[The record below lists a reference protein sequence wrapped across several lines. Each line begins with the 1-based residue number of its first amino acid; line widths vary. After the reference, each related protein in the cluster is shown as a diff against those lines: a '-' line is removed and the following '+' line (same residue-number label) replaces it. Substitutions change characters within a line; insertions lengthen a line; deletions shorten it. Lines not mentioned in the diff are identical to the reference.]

1 METTSAAIARAERG
15 AGREALARAKEA
27 AKEDVMG
34 AGVWPL
40 LKDLEDPELRRL
52 AQSLPATVLRS
63 RADSTTKK
71 YLGAY
76 QRWKDMGRG
85 QTRSTRI
92 PSGLESVGTSPIVQA
107 TLAGLRRML
116 ARPKSRKEPV
126 TADMLKEMVE
136 AAGPDPS
143 LTDVRAISKTK
154 LGEKL
159 RKGGRL
165 SYSRARKLLLEKIKS
180 MGMDPALFGMHSL
193 RAGGATA
200 AANAGVPDRLFKRH
214 DRWKSESAKDGPAR
228 SHSITDLFINIPG
241 TTTVTSHHPSP
252 PPQDLLFEKPFG
264 RIQDYV
270 TKWADARPLPDQTAS
285 RITTELMDPFITY
298 GIPEIVHSEQGRNV
312 ESTIFQ
318 QVLKAFGVMKSRTTS
333 YHPQGDGMVEKFNR
347 TLLQLLQTICHQPV
361 RDTLNL
367 PPTAYAPGEYGKTQH
382 AKLAELTNLVEVY
395 MAEAAEE
402 RRQQYNK
409 HSEERF
415 FEVDDPVWL
424 FIPTAEKLDPRWEGN
439 WVVTGCKSPVNVHIS
454 GGARS
459 STYEQGQNITW
470 NGQLVRNNSL
480 VSLSIVPN
488 RVSSSAPPQYPL
500 VCQGITGGQW
510 YEPNGVLFPLATPD
524 PVSTPGGLGQ
534 QNVSGGVELY
544 RGTPPVFPHGVQCC
558 TNTTITLCVGMYS
571 DLTLAAS
578 VSLPTSKGYSFALS
592 VAATY
597 GPNITGGVQFQ
608 LLTPTNVDPPVFQLT
623 CTSTSSPPT
632 DVLWTTNGS
641 PVSNTSSQIV
651 TDRPTSTYNNTLT
664 VTGRAYGMYTC
675 TVTTT
680 CSPVCGGPG
689 FNLNPRSTTSSL
701 TVQAPP
707 GPPTGVTAVQS
718 GLTSVSVS
726 WTAPTSGGP
735 VTRYDI
741 YYVANGGPSTS
752 GGSTNSTTYVLT
764 NLQVGVQYNISVI
777 AVGIFVPS
785 LSANVTK
792 TLIPST
798 PSLIIA
804 QVTSTSI
811 TAMWDHVLELEVVGV
826 CLLVNATQ
834 YTITGL
840 QEFSAYILTITASI
854 GVGSSPPASVLVNTS
869 SAAPSPP
876 NNLTEVNK
884 TSSSVT
890 ISWGEV
896 PCQDQNSVI
905 VEYRVLYGAVTSGVG
920 GTVATSGRTLTVNG
934 LSPYTNYSIEV
945 SAVNSDGAMGPYSS
959 PLFVVTDQSTA
970 PGPVTGLQA
979 FNKTFTTITLTWQPP
994 PVPNGVIIMYQ
1005 VTYSTNGVVNTN
1017 NTTTP
1022 PVTVTGLVPRTT
1034 YTFSVTAYTITGPGT
1049 PLQVQ
1054 TSTADIPNVN
1064 GVMVSAINTTSVL
1077 VSWLAVQL
1085 PPDGIL
1091 TGYTVYYLSLPNTS
1105 KRQSGGYTNQ
1115 TFPPTSTSGDI
1126 NNLNPN
1132 GVYQFSVVAQ
1142 VNITGQL
1149 YSGAIPSSGST
1160 IATEGSPTSAAGG
1173 AAIGGAVGG
1182 VIGGLVGGVVGGVVL
1197 VLIAAAVV
1205 VVIVILLRHKGQD
1218 TTRSVTNTS
1227 PYEKVK
1233 KTTSHTTE
1241 MDTID
1246 TGKIEEVQYATI
1258 SGEPAR
1264 QAPSI
1269 KEFPSDSDV
1278 VDGEEVVFNVRV
1290 TGYPRPS
1297 FTWYRN
1303 GTKMTTDH
1311 SFTLGKDGSLVIHTA
1326 EMGHAG
1332 VYELEVANEL
1342 GVDKRRVS
1350 LGVYGSEIELPGD
1363 YQMTVPA
1370 VPLAKFG
1377 PYVAKSHEKNNVGFT
1392 NQYRSLESTTKRPST
1407 VALSSENKSLNRF
1420 ANIVPYDENLIQLSP
1435 MEGQQDCQKSYI
1447 NASYIAGYPEPKKF
1461 IATQGPLPS
1470 TVVDLWRLVWQEGV
1484 STIVMVTNIKEDGK
1498 VKCQQYW
1505 AESGRQKYGPFSVAI
1520 TEQKDFADYVI
1531 RVFEVT
1537 LSRSAVRKV
1546 TQFHFT
1552 AWPDHGVPEYATSL
1566 LAFHRKVK
1574 SQHDGSKG
1582 PILVHCSAGVGRT
1595 GTLIA
1600 IDTVLEQIEKEGLV
1614 DIAGTIRKMR
1624 WQRMKMVQTPDQYIF
1639 LHDAILESVM
1649 CGNTQIQASSIHI
1662 SLNTFETKDPTSNKT
1677 GLESQF
1683 EVLEQVSP
1691 DPKSVRRDVALEEAG
1706 KNRSMDYLPPD
1717 RYRVILKQEYPDY
1730 INATFVNGY
1739 KQQKAFII
1747 AQGPLKSTCR
1757 DFWKMVCDRKC
1768 GAIVMLSQLEEGGKV
1783 SGWSVRWC
1791 PDCSY
1796 PGGMQEVCHQYWP
1809 DQGIESYGEFTIE
1822 SGEQEARDGY
1832 TIRTL
1837 YLAAAKVGVT

>member
-1 METTSAAIARAERG
+1 MMMYV
-15 AGREALARAKEA
+15 LAY
-27 AKEDVMG
+27 
-34 AGVWPL
+34 
-40 LKDLEDPELRRL
+40 
-52 AQSLPATVLRS
+52 TVLCV
-63 RADSTTKK
+63 
-71 YLGAY
+71 L
-76 QRWKDMGRG
+76 
-85 QTRSTRI
+85 
-92 PSGLESVGTSPIVQA
+92 PH
-107 TLAGLRRML
+107 
-116 ARPKSRKEPV
+116 
-126 TADMLKEMVE
+126 
-136 AAGPDPS
+136 
-143 LTDVRAISKTK
+143 
-154 LGEKL
+154 
-159 RKGGRL
+159 L
-165 SYSRARKLLLEKIKS
+165 SS
-180 MGMDPALFGMHSL
+180 
-193 RAGGATA
+193 
-200 AANAGVPDRLFKRH
+200 
-214 DRWKSESAKDGPAR
+214 
-228 SHSITDLFINIPG
+228 
-241 TTTVTSHHPSP
+241 
-252 PPQDLLFEKPFG
+252 
-264 RIQDYV
+264 
-270 TKWADARPLPDQTAS
+270 
-285 RITTELMDPFITY
+285 
-298 GIPEIVHSEQGRNV
+298 
-312 ESTIFQ
+312 
-318 QVLKAFGVMKSRTTS
+318 
-333 YHPQGDGMVEKFNR
+333 
-347 TLLQLLQTICHQPV
+347 
-361 RDTLNL
+361 
-367 PPTAYAPGEYGKTQH
+367 
-382 AKLAELTNLVEVY
+382 
-395 MAEAAEE
+395 
-402 RRQQYNK
+402 
-409 HSEERF
+409 
-415 FEVDDPVWL
+415 
-424 FIPTAEKLDPRWEGN
+424 
-439 WVVTGCKSPVNVHIS
+439 
-454 GGARS
+454 
-459 STYEQGQNITW
+459 GQNVTW
-470 NGQLVRNNSL
+470 NGQVVRNNSL
-480 VSLSIVPN
+480 VSLSVVPN

-510 YEPNGVLFPLATPD
+510 YEPSGVLFPLATPD

-534 QNVSGGVELY
+534 RNGSGGVELY
-544 RGTPPVFPHGVQCC
+544 RGGPSVFPHGVQCC

-571 DLTLAAS
+571 DLTLAQSPS
-578 VSLPTSKGYSFALS
+578 VSLPTSNGYSYALS

-623 CTSTSSPPT
+623 CNSTSSPPT

-651 TDRPTSTYNNTLT
+651 TDRPTSTYNNILT

-680 CSPVCGGPG
+680 CSPVCGG
-689 FNLNPRSTTSSL
+689 FTLNPRSTTSSL

-707 GPPTGVTAVQS
+707 GPPTGVTDVQS
-718 GLTSVSVS
+718 GPTSVSVS

-752 GGSTNSTTYVLT
+752 GGSTNSTSYVLT

-777 AVGIFVPS
+777 AVGTSLPS
-785 LSANVTK
+785 LSANVTR
-792 TLIPST
+792 TLIPSP
-798 PSLIIA
+798 PSLTLA
-804 QVTSTSI
+804 QVTSTFI
-811 TAMWDHVLELEVVGV
+811 TVMWSQPGGEIGTTYTLSYTYQGPCAGVGGGGNV
-826 CLLVNATQ
+826 SVGNATQ

-869 SAAPSPP
+869 SAAPSAPP
-876 NNLTEVNK
+876 NNLTQVTK
-884 TSSSVT
+884 TSSTVT

-920 GTVATSGRTLTVNG
+920 GTVANTSGRTLTVNG

-945 SAVNSDGAMGPYSS
+945 SAVNSDRAMGPYCSL
-959 PLFVVTDQSTA
+959 LFVVTDQSTA

-1005 VTYSTNGVVNTN
+1005 VTYSTNGVVNTY

-1034 YTFSVTAYTITGPGT
+1034 YTFSVTAYTITGPET

-1054 TSTADIPNVN
+1054 TSTADIPNVT
-1064 GVMVSAINTTSVL
+1064 GVMVSAINTTSVR

-1105 KRQSGGYTNQ
+1105 KRQSGGYTSH

-1149 YSGAIPSSGST
+1149 YSGVIPSSGST

-1173 AAIGGAVGG
+1173 AVIGGAVGC
-1182 VIGGLVGGVVGGVVL
+1182 VVGGVFGGVVL

-1205 VVIVILLRHKGQD
+1205 VVIVILLRHKGHD
-1218 TTRSVTNTS
+1218 TTSSVTNTS
-1227 PYEKVK
+1227 PYGKIK

-1246 TGKIEEVQYATI
+1246 TGKTEEVQYATI
-1258 SGEPAR
+1258 SGEPAH

-1269 KEFPSDSDV
+1269 KEFPTDSDV
-1278 VDGEEVVFNVRV
+1278 VNGEEVVFNVRV

-1297 FTWYRN
+1297 FTWYQN
-1303 GTKMTTDH
+1303 GTNMTTDH
-1311 SFTLGKDGSLVIHTA
+1311 SFTLGEDGSLVIHTA

-1342 GVDKRRVS
+1342 GVDRRRVS

-1363 YQMTVPA
+1363 YQMTLPA
-1370 VPLAKFG
+1370 VPLTKFG

-1435 MEGQQDCQKSYI
+1435 IEGQQDCQKSYI
-1447 NASYIAGYPEPKKF
+1447 NASYIAGYSEPKKF

-1505 AESGRQKYGPFSVAI
+1505 AESGHQKYGPFSVAI

-1537 LSRSAVRKV
+1537 LSGSAARKV

-1552 AWPDHGVPEYATSL
+1552 GWPDHGVPEYATSL

-1582 PILVHCSAGVGRT
+1582 PILAHCSAGVGRT

-1624 WQRMKMVQTPDQYIF
+1624 QQRMKMVQTPDQYIF

-1649 CGNTQIQASSIHI
+1649 CGNTQIQVSNIHK

-1691 DPKSVRRDVALEEAG
+1691 DPKSVHRDVALEEAR

-1739 KQQKAFII
+1739 KKQKAFII

-1768 GAIVMLSQLEEGGKV
+1768 GAIVMLSQLEEGGK
-1783 SGWSVRWC
+1783 
-1791 PDCSY
+1791 
-1796 PGGMQEVCHQYWP
+1796 EVCHQYWP

-1822 SGEQEARDGY
+1822 SGEQEAHDGY
-1832 TIRTL
+1832 TITTL
-1837 YLAAAKVGVT
+1837 NLAAAKSTQIQQVTQFHITNWSPDGVCTNLATITDVIQEVDKVQRRTGNQPIVVHCSDTVGRSGMFCAITMVTQQCKTEGVVDVFQTVKSIRTQKPGAVLTVDQYQSIFKTIVVLLDQFDQYSNFR

>member
-1 METTSAAIARAERG
+1 ME
-15 AGREALARAKEA
+15 
-27 AKEDVMG
+27 
-34 AGVWPL
+34 L
-40 LKDLEDPELRRL
+40 L
-52 AQSLPATVLRS
+52 S
-63 RADSTTKK
+63 
-71 YLGAY
+71 
-76 QRWKDMGRG
+76 
-85 QTRSTRI
+85 
-92 PSGLESVGTSPIVQA
+92 
-107 TLAGLRRML
+107 
-116 ARPKSRKEPV
+116 
-126 TADMLKEMVE
+126 
-136 AAGPDPS
+136 
-143 LTDVRAISKTK
+143 
-154 LGEKL
+154 
-159 RKGGRL
+159 
-165 SYSRARKLLLEKIKS
+165 LLLTS
-180 MGMDPALFGMHSL
+180 MLL
-193 RAGGATA
+193 I
-200 AANAGVPDRLFKRH
+200 
-214 DRWKSESAKDGPAR
+214 SAPC
-228 SHSITDLFINIPG
+228 
-241 TTTVTSHHPSP
+241 
-252 PPQDLLFEKPFG
+252 
-264 RIQDYV
+264 RIY
-270 TKWADARPLPDQTAS
+270 
-285 RITTELMDPFITY
+285 
-298 GIPEIVHSEQGRNV
+298 
-312 ESTIFQ
+312 
-318 QVLKAFGVMKSRTTS
+318 
-333 YHPQGDGMVEKFNR
+333 
-347 TLLQLLQTICHQPV
+347 
-361 RDTLNL
+361 
-367 PPTAYAPGEYGKTQH
+367 
-382 AKLAELTNLVEVY
+382 
-395 MAEAAEE
+395 
-402 RRQQYNK
+402 
-409 HSEERF
+409 
-415 FEVDDPVWL
+415 
-424 FIPTAEKLDPRWEGN
+424 
-439 WVVTGCKSPVNVHIS
+439 
-454 GGARS
+454 
-459 STYEQGQNITW
+459 GQNITW
-470 NGQLVRNNSL
+470 NGQVVRNNSL
-480 VSLSIVPN
+480 VTLTVVPN

-510 YEPNGVLFPLATPD
+510 YDPSGVLFPLAMPD
-524 PVSTPGGLGQ
+524 MVNVTLPRGGLGQ
-534 QNVSGGVELY
+534 RNVSGGVELY

-558 TNTTITLCVGMYS
+558 NNTSITLCVGMYS
-571 DLTLAAS
+571 DLTLAQSPS
-578 VSLPTSKGYSFALS
+578 VSLTTSNGYYYALS

-651 TDRPTSTYNNTLT
+651 TDRPTSTYNNILT

-680 CSPVCGGPG
+680 CSPVCGATG
-689 FNLNPRSTTSSL
+689 FTPNPRSTTSSL

-707 GPPTGVTAVQS
+707 DPPTGVTAVQS
-718 GLTSVSVS
+718 GPTSVSVS

-752 GGSTNSTTYVLT
+752 GGSTNSTSYNLT
-764 NLQVGVQYNISVI
+764 NLLLGVQSNISVI
-777 AVGIFVPS
+777 AVGTSLPS
-785 LSANVTK
+785 QSANAIM
-792 TLIPST
+792 IPST
-798 PSLIIA
+798 PSLTIA
-804 QVTSTSI
+804 QVASTSI
-811 TAMWDHVLELEVVGV
+811 TVMWSQPGGEIGTTYTLSHTYQGPCAGAGGGGSVSVGT
-826 CLLVNATQ
+826 ATQ

-840 QEFSAYILTITASI
+840 QEFSAYTLTITASI

-869 SAAPSPP
+869 SAAPSAPP
-876 NNLTEVNK
+876 NNLTEVTK

-905 VEYRVLYGAVTSGVG
+905 VGYSVLYGAVTSGVG
-920 GTVATSGRTLTVNG
+920 GTVATSGRALTVNG
-934 LSPYTNYSIEV
+934 LSPYTNYSIKV
-945 SAVNSDGAMGPYSS
+945 SAVNSDGALGPYSS
-959 PLFVVTDQSTA
+959 PLFVVTDQST

-1005 VTYSTNGVVNTN
+1005 LTYSTNGVVNTY
-1017 NTTTP
+1017 NTATP
-1022 PVTVTGLVPRTT
+1022 PVIIAGLVPRTT
-1034 YTFSVTAYTITGPGT
+1034 YNFSVTAYTITGPGT

-1054 TSTADIPNVN
+1054 TSTADIPNVT
-1064 GVMVSAINTTSVL
+1064 GVKVSAINTTSVR

-1105 KRQSGGYTNQ
+1105 KRQSGGYTSH
-1115 TFPPTSTSGDI
+1115 TFPPASTSGDI

-1149 YSGAIPSSGST
+1149 YSGVIPSSGST

-1182 VIGGLVGGVVGGVVL
+1182 VVGGVVL

-1205 VVIVILLRHKGQD
+1205 VVIVILLRSSPLTLMWWMGRRWSSMCVSRDTQD
-1218 TTRSVTNTS
+1218 PPS
-1227 PYEKVK
+1227 PG
-1233 KTTSHTTE
+1233 T
-1241 MDTID
+1241 
-1246 TGKIEEVQYATI
+1246 
-1258 SGEPAR
+1258 
-1264 QAPSI
+1264 
-1269 KEFPSDSDV
+1269 
-1278 VDGEEVVFNVRV
+1278 
-1290 TGYPRPS
+1290 
-1297 FTWYRN
+1297 RN

-1311 SFTLGKDGSLVIHTA
+1311 SFTLGEDGSLVIHTA

-1342 GVDKRRVS
+1342 GVDRRRVS

-1377 PYVAKSHEKNNVGFT
+1377 SYVAKSHEKNNTGFN

-1435 MEGQQDCQKSYI
+1435 MEGQQDCQRSYI
-1447 NASYIAGYPEPKKF
+1447 NSSYIAGYSEPKKF

-1470 TVVDLWRLVWQEGV
+1470 TIVDLWRLVWQEGV

-1505 AESGRQKYGPFSVAI
+1505 AESGHQKYGPFSVAI

-1537 LSRSAVRKV
+1537 LSGSAARKV

-1552 AWPDHGVPEYATSL
+1552 GWPDHGVPEYATSL

-1624 WQRMKMVQTPDQYIF
+1624 RQRMKMVQTPDQYIF

-1649 CGNTQIQASSIHI
+1649 CGNTQIQVSNIHI

-1768 GAIVMLSQLEEGGKV
+1768 GAIVMLSQLEEGGK
-1783 SGWSVRWC
+1783 
-1791 PDCSY
+1791 
-1796 PGGMQEVCHQYWP
+1796 EVCHQYWP

-1837 YLAAAKVGVT
+1837 YLAAAKFSTSVGVVNAWCSSWNFIIAMAETITPVTLANGEEVASYGSTQIQQVTQFHITNWSPDGVCTNLATITDVIEEVDKVQRRTGNQPIVVHCSDTVGRSGMFCAITMVTQQCKTEGVVDVFQTVKSIRSQKPGAVLTVDQYQSIFKTMVVLLDQFDQYSNFR

>member
-1 METTSAAIARAERG
+1 
-15 AGREALARAKEA
+15 
-27 AKEDVMG
+27 
-34 AGVWPL
+34 
-40 LKDLEDPELRRL
+40 
-52 AQSLPATVLRS
+52 
-63 RADSTTKK
+63 
-71 YLGAY
+71 
-76 QRWKDMGRG
+76 
-85 QTRSTRI
+85 
-92 PSGLESVGTSPIVQA
+92 
-107 TLAGLRRML
+107 
-116 ARPKSRKEPV
+116 
-126 TADMLKEMVE
+126 
-136 AAGPDPS
+136 
-143 LTDVRAISKTK
+143 
-154 LGEKL
+154 
-159 RKGGRL
+159 
-165 SYSRARKLLLEKIKS
+165 
-180 MGMDPALFGMHSL
+180 
-193 RAGGATA
+193 
-200 AANAGVPDRLFKRH
+200 
-214 DRWKSESAKDGPAR
+214 
-228 SHSITDLFINIPG
+228 
-241 TTTVTSHHPSP
+241 
-252 PPQDLLFEKPFG
+252 
-264 RIQDYV
+264 
-270 TKWADARPLPDQTAS
+270 
-285 RITTELMDPFITY
+285 
-298 GIPEIVHSEQGRNV
+298 
-312 ESTIFQ
+312 
-318 QVLKAFGVMKSRTTS
+318 
-333 YHPQGDGMVEKFNR
+333 
-347 TLLQLLQTICHQPV
+347 
-361 RDTLNL
+361 
-367 PPTAYAPGEYGKTQH
+367 
-382 AKLAELTNLVEVY
+382 
-395 MAEAAEE
+395 
-402 RRQQYNK
+402 
-409 HSEERF
+409 
-415 FEVDDPVWL
+415 
-424 FIPTAEKLDPRWEGN
+424 
-439 WVVTGCKSPVNVHIS
+439 
-454 GGARS
+454 
-459 STYEQGQNITW
+459 
-470 NGQLVRNNSL
+470 
-480 VSLSIVPN
+480 
-488 RVSSSAPPQYPL
+488 
-500 VCQGITGGQW
+500 
-510 YEPNGVLFPLATPD
+510 
-524 PVSTPGGLGQ
+524 
-534 QNVSGGVELY
+534 
-544 RGTPPVFPHGVQCC
+544 
-558 TNTTITLCVGMYS
+558 MYS

-578 VSLPTSKGYSFALS
+578 VSLATANGYNYGLS

-680 CSPVCGGPG
+680 CSPVCGATG
-689 FNLNPRSTTSSL
+689 FTPNPRSTTSSL

-707 GPPTGVTAVQS
+707 DPPTGVTAVQS
-718 GLTSVSVS
+718 GPTSVSVS
-726 WTAPTSGGP
+726 WTSPTSGGP

-741 YYVANGGPSTS
+741 YYVANGSPSTS
-752 GGSTNSTTYVLT
+752 GGSTNSTSYVLT

-777 AVGIFVPS
+777 AVGTSMPS
-785 LSANVTK
+785 LSANVTR
-792 TLIPST
+792 TLIPLNIT
-798 PSLIIA
+798 

-811 TAMWDHVLELEVVGV
+811 TVMWSQPGGEIGTTYTLSYTYQGPCAGAGGGGSVSVG
-826 CLLVNATQ
+826 NATK

-840 QEFSAYILTITASI
+840 QEFSAYTLTITASI
-854 GVGSSPPASVLVNTS
+854 GVRSSPPASVLVSTS
-869 SAAPSPP
+869 SATPSAPP
-876 NNLTEVNK
+876 NNFTEVNK
-884 TSSSVT
+884 TFSSVT

-896 PCQDQNSVI
+896 HCQDQNSVI

-934 LSPYTNYSIEV
+934 LSPYTNYSFEV

-959 PLFVVTDQSTA
+959 PLFVVT
-970 PGPVTGLQA
+970 
-979 FNKTFTTITLTWQPP
+979 K
-994 PVPNGVIIMYQ
+994 
-1005 VTYSTNGVVNTN
+1005 
-1017 NTTTP
+1017 
-1022 PVTVTGLVPRTT
+1022 
-1034 YTFSVTAYTITGPGT
+1034 
-1049 PLQVQ
+1049 
-1054 TSTADIPNVN
+1054 
-1064 GVMVSAINTTSVL
+1064 
-1077 VSWLAVQL
+1077 
-1085 PPDGIL
+1085 
-1091 TGYTVYYLSLPNTS
+1091 
-1105 KRQSGGYTNQ
+1105 
-1115 TFPPTSTSGDI
+1115 
-1126 NNLNPN
+1126 
-1132 GVYQFSVVAQ
+1132 
-1142 VNITGQL
+1142 
-1149 YSGAIPSSGST
+1149 
-1160 IATEGSPTSAAGG
+1160 GSPTSAAGG

-1182 VIGGLVGGVVGGVVL
+1182 MVGGVVL
-1197 VLIAAAVV
+1197 VLIAASVV
-1205 VVIVILLRHKGQD
+1205 VVIVILLRRRGHD
-1218 TTRSVTNTS
+1218 TTSFVTNTS
-1227 PYEKVK
+1227 TYEKVK
-1233 KTTSHTTE
+1233 KTTSHTME
-1241 MDTID
+1241 MDTIG
-1246 TGKIEEVQYATI
+1246 TGNTQEVQYATI

-1269 KEFPSDSDV
+1269 KEFPSDSDM

-1297 FTWYRN
+1297 FTWFQN

-1311 SFTLGKDGSLVIHTA
+1311 SFTLGEDGSLVIHTA

-1342 GVDKRRVS
+1342 GVDRRRVS

-1377 PYVAKSHEKNNVGFT
+1377 PYVAKSHEKNNTGFN

-1435 MEGQQDCQKSYI
+1435 IEGQQDCQRSYI
-1447 NASYIAGYPEPKKF
+1447 NASYIAGYSEPKKF

-1505 AESGRQKYGPFSVAI
+1505 AESGHQKYGPFSVAI

-1537 LSRSAVRKV
+1537 LSGSAARKV

-1552 AWPDHGVPEYATSL
+1552 GWPDHGVPEYATSL

-1624 WQRMKMVQTPDQYIF
+1624 RQRMKMVQTPDQYIF

-1649 CGNTQIQASSIHI
+1649 CGNTQIQVSNIHI

-1730 INATFVNGY
+1730 INATYVNGY

-1768 GAIVMLSQLEEGGKV
+1768 GTIVMLSQLEEGGKV
-1783 SGWSVRWC
+1783 SGWSIRWC

-1809 DQGIESYGEFTIE
+1809 DQVIESYGEFTIE

-1837 YLAAAKVGVT
+1837 YLAAAKSTQIQQVTQFHITNWSPDGVCTNLATITDVIEEVDKVQRRTGNQPIVIHCSDTVGRSGMFCAITMVTQQCKTEGVVDVFQTVKSIRTQKPGAVLTVDQYQSIFKTMVVLLDQFNQYSNFR

>member
-1 METTSAAIARAERG
+1 MELLSLLLTS
-15 AGREALARAKEA
+15 
-27 AKEDVMG
+27 M
-34 AGVWPL
+34 L
-40 LKDLEDPELRRL
+40 LISAPCRI
-52 AQSLPATVLRS
+52 
-63 RADSTTKK
+63 
-71 YLGAY
+71 Y
-76 QRWKDMGRG
+76 G
-85 QTRSTRI
+85 QT
-92 PSGLESVGTSPIVQA
+92 
-107 TLAGLRRML
+107 
-116 ARPKSRKEPV
+116 
-126 TADMLKEMVE
+126 
-136 AAGPDPS
+136 
-143 LTDVRAISKTK
+143 
-154 LGEKL
+154 
-159 RKGGRL
+159 
-165 SYSRARKLLLEKIKS
+165 
-180 MGMDPALFGMHSL
+180 
-193 RAGGATA
+193 
-200 AANAGVPDRLFKRH
+200 
-214 DRWKSESAKDGPAR
+214 
-228 SHSITDLFINIPG
+228 
-241 TTTVTSHHPSP
+241 
-252 PPQDLLFEKPFG
+252 
-264 RIQDYV
+264 
-270 TKWADARPLPDQTAS
+270 
-285 RITTELMDPFITY
+285 
-298 GIPEIVHSEQGRNV
+298 
-312 ESTIFQ
+312 
-318 QVLKAFGVMKSRTTS
+318 
-333 YHPQGDGMVEKFNR
+333 
-347 TLLQLLQTICHQPV
+347 
-361 RDTLNL
+361 
-367 PPTAYAPGEYGKTQH
+367 
-382 AKLAELTNLVEVY
+382 
-395 MAEAAEE
+395 
-402 RRQQYNK
+402 
-409 HSEERF
+409 
-415 FEVDDPVWL
+415 
-424 FIPTAEKLDPRWEGN
+424 
-439 WVVTGCKSPVNVHIS
+439 
-454 GGARS
+454 
-459 STYEQGQNITW
+459 ITW
-470 NGQLVRNNSL
+470 NGQVVRNNSL
-480 VSLSIVPN
+480 VTLTVVPN

-510 YEPNGVLFPLATPD
+510 YEPSGVLFPLAMPD
-524 PVSTPGGLGQ
+524 MVNVTLPRGGLGQ
-534 QNVSGGVELY
+534 RNVSGGVELY

-558 TNTTITLCVGMYS
+558 TNTSITLCAGMYS
-571 DLTLAAS
+571 DLTLAQSAS
-578 VSLPTSKGYSFALS
+578 VSLPTSNGYNYGLS

-680 CSPVCGGPG
+680 CSPVCGG
-689 FNLNPRSTTSSL
+689 FTLNPRSTTSSL
-701 TVQAPP
+701 TVQAP

-718 GLTSVSVS
+718 GPTSVSVS

-752 GGSTNSTTYVLT
+752 GGSTNSTSYVLT
-764 NLQVGVQYNISVI
+764 NLQVGVQSNISVI
-777 AVGIFVPS
+777 AVGTSLPS
-785 LSANVTK
+785 PSANAIM
-792 TLIPST
+792 IPST
-798 PSLIIA
+798 PSLTIT

-811 TAMWDHVLELEVVGV
+811 TVMWSQPGGEIGTTYTLSYTYQGPCAGAGGGGSVSVGT
-826 CLLVNATQ
+826 ATQ

-840 QEFSAYILTITASI
+840 QEFSAYTLTITASI

-869 SAAPSPP
+869 SAAPSAPP

-905 VEYRVLYGAVTSGVG
+905 VGYKVLYGAVTSGVG
-920 GTVATSGRTLTVNG
+920 GTVATSGRALTVNG

-959 PLFVVTDQSTA
+959 PLFVVTDQST

-979 FNKTFTTITLTWQPP
+979 ISNTFTTITLTWQPP

-1005 VTYSTNGVVNTN
+1005 VTYSTNGVVNTY
-1017 NTTTP
+1017 NTATP
-1022 PVTVTGLVPRTT
+1022 QVIMTGLVPRTT

-1054 TSTADIPNVN
+1054 TSTADIPNVT
-1064 GVMVSAINTTSVL
+1064 GVKVLAISTTSVR

-1105 KRQSGGYTNQ
+1105 KRQSGGYTNH

-1142 VNITGQL
+1142 VNITGQV
-1149 YSGAIPSSGST
+1149 YSGVIPSSGST

-1182 VIGGLVGGVVGGVVL
+1182 VVGGVVL
-1197 VLIAAAVV
+1197 VLIVAAVV
-1205 VVIVILLRHKGQD
+1205 VVIVILL
-1218 TTRSVTNTS
+1218 SFVTNTS

-1246 TGKIEEVQYATI
+1246 TGKIEEAQYATI

-1303 GTKMTTDH
+1303 GTKLTTDH
-1311 SFTLGKDGSLVIHTA
+1311 SFTLGEDGSLVIHTA

-1342 GVDKRRVS
+1342 GVDRRRVS

-1377 PYVAKSHEKNNVGFT
+1377 SYVAKSHEKNNTGFN

-1435 MEGQQDCQKSYI
+1435 MEGQQDCQRSYI
-1447 NASYIAGYPEPKKF
+1447 NASYIAGYSEPKKF

-1470 TVVDLWRLVWQEGV
+1470 TIVDLWRLVWEEVV

-1505 AESGRQKYGPFSVAI
+1505 AESGHQKYGPFSVAI

-1537 LSRSAVRKV
+1537 LSGSAARKV

-1552 AWPDHGVPEYATSL
+1552 GWPDHGVPEYATSL

-1624 WQRMKMVQTPDQYIF
+1624 RQRMKMVQTPDQYIF

-1649 CGNTQIQASSIHI
+1649 CGNTQIQVSNIHI

-1768 GAIVMLSQLEEGGKV
+1768 GAIVMLSQLEEGGK
-1783 SGWSVRWC
+1783 
-1791 PDCSY
+1791 
-1796 PGGMQEVCHQYWP
+1796 EVCHQYWP

-1837 YLAAAKVGVT
+1837 YLAAAKSTQIQQVTQFHITNWSPDGVCTNLATITDVIEEVDKVQRRTGNQPIVVHCSDTVGRSGMFCAITMVTQQCKTEGVVDVFQTVKSIRSQKPGAVLTVDQYQSIFKTMVVLLDQFDQYSNFR

>member
-1 METTSAAIARAERG
+1 MSRPEFFKGKGLFHMSVYVVHVMTT
-15 AGREALARAKEA
+15 
-27 AKEDVMG
+27 
-34 AGVWPL
+34 
-40 LKDLEDPELRRL
+40 
-52 AQSLPATVLRS
+52 
-63 RADSTTKK
+63 
-71 YLGAY
+71 
-76 QRWKDMGRG
+76 
-85 QTRSTRI
+85 
-92 PSGLESVGTSPIVQA
+92 
-107 TLAGLRRML
+107 
-116 ARPKSRKEPV
+116 
-126 TADMLKEMVE
+126 
-136 AAGPDPS
+136 
-143 LTDVRAISKTK
+143 
-154 LGEKL
+154 
-159 RKGGRL
+159 
-165 SYSRARKLLLEKIKS
+165 
-180 MGMDPALFGMHSL
+180 
-193 RAGGATA
+193 
-200 AANAGVPDRLFKRH
+200 
-214 DRWKSESAKDGPAR
+214 
-228 SHSITDLFINIPG
+228 
-241 TTTVTSHHPSP
+241 
-252 PPQDLLFEKPFG
+252 EKPMFM
-264 RIQDYV
+264 YV
-270 TKWADARPLPDQTAS
+270 LAYTVFCVLPHLS
-285 RITTELMDPFITY
+285 
-298 GIPEIVHSEQGRNV
+298 
-312 ESTIFQ
+312 
-318 QVLKAFGVMKSRTTS
+318 
-333 YHPQGDGMVEKFNR
+333 
-347 TLLQLLQTICHQPV
+347 
-361 RDTLNL
+361 
-367 PPTAYAPGEYGKTQH
+367 
-382 AKLAELTNLVEVY
+382 
-395 MAEAAEE
+395 
-402 RRQQYNK
+402 
-409 HSEERF
+409 
-415 FEVDDPVWL
+415 
-424 FIPTAEKLDPRWEGN
+424 
-439 WVVTGCKSPVNVHIS
+439 S
-454 GGARS
+454 GQS
-459 STYEQGQNITW
+459 ITW
-470 NGQLVRNNSL
+470 NGQVVRNNSL
-480 VSLSIVPN
+480 VTLSVVPN
-488 RVSSSAPPQYPL
+488 RVSSSVPPYYPL

-510 YEPNGVLFPLATPD
+510 YDPSEVLFTQATPD

-534 QNVSGGVELY
+534 RNVSGGVELY

-558 TNTTITLCVGMYS
+558 TNATITLCVGMYS
-571 DLTLAAS
+571 DLTLAQSPS
-578 VSLPTSKGYSFALS
+578 VSLPTANGYNYGLS

-651 TDRPTSTYNNTLT
+651 TNRPTSTYNNTLT

-680 CSPVCGGPG
+680 CSPVCGGGG
-689 FNLNPRSTTSSL
+689 FTLNPRSTTSSL
-701 TVQAPP
+701 TVKAPP

-718 GLTSVSVS
+718 GPTSVSVS

-741 YYVANGGPSTS
+741 YYVTNGGPSTN
-752 GGSTNSTTYVLT
+752 GSSTTSTSYNLT

-777 AVGIFVPS
+777 AVGTSLPS
-785 LSANVTK
+785 QSANVTR
-792 TLIPST
+792 TLIPLT
-798 PSLIIA
+798 ITK
-804 QVTSTSI
+804 VTSTSI
-811 TAMWDHVLELEVVGV
+811 TVMWSQPGGQIGITYTLSYTYHGPCAGAGGGGNVSIGH
-826 CLLVNATQ
+826 ATQ

-869 SAAPSPP
+869 LAAPSAPP
-876 NNLTEVNK
+876 NNLTEATK
-884 TSSSVT
+884 TSYSMT

-905 VEYRVLYGAVTSGVG
+905 VGYRVLYGVVTSGVG
-920 GTVATSGRTLTVNG
+920 GTVATPGRTLTVNG

-959 PLFVVTDQSTA
+959 PLFVVT
-970 PGPVTGLQA
+970 
-979 FNKTFTTITLTWQPP
+979 
-994 PVPNGVIIMYQ
+994 
-1005 VTYSTNGVVNTN
+1005 
-1017 NTTTP
+1017 
-1022 PVTVTGLVPRTT
+1022 
-1034 YTFSVTAYTITGPGT
+1034 
-1049 PLQVQ
+1049 
-1054 TSTADIPNVN
+1054 
-1064 GVMVSAINTTSVL
+1064 
-1077 VSWLAVQL
+1077 
-1085 PPDGIL
+1085 
-1091 TGYTVYYLSLPNTS
+1091 
-1105 KRQSGGYTNQ
+1105 
-1115 TFPPTSTSGDI
+1115 
-1126 NNLNPN
+1126 
-1132 GVYQFSVVAQ
+1132 
-1142 VNITGQL
+1142 
-1149 YSGAIPSSGST
+1149 
-1160 IATEGSPTSAAGG
+1160 EGSPTSAAGG

-1182 VIGGLVGGVVGGVVL
+1182 VVGGVVL
-1197 VLIAAAVV
+1197 VLIAATVV
-1205 VVIVILLRHKGQD
+1205 VVIVILLRGQD
-1218 TTRSVTNTS
+1218 ATSSVTNTS
-1227 PYEKVK
+1227 AFEKVK
-1233 KTTSHTTE
+1233 KTTSHTLE

-1246 TGKIEEVQYATI
+1246 TGNTEEAQYATI

-1311 SFTLGKDGSLVIHTA
+1311 SFTLGEDGSLVIHTA

-1342 GVDKRRVS
+1342 GVDRRRVS

-1377 PYVAKSHEKNNVGFT
+1377 PYVAKSHEKNNTGFN

-1435 MEGQQDCQKSYI
+1435 MEGQQDCQRSYI
-1447 NASYIAGYPEPKKF
+1447 NASYIAGYSEPKKF

-1470 TVVDLWRLVWQEGV
+1470 TIVDLWRLVWEEGV

-1505 AESGRQKYGPFSVAI
+1505 AESGHQKYGPFSVAI

-1537 LSRSAVRKV
+1537 LSGSAARKV

-1552 AWPDHGVPEYATSL
+1552 GWPDHGVPEYATSL

-1624 WQRMKMVQTPDQYIF
+1624 RQRMKMVQTPDQYIF

-1649 CGNTQIQASSIHI
+1649 CGNTQIQVSNIHI

-1691 DPKSVRRDVALEEAG
+1691 DPKS
-1706 KNRSMDYLPPD
+1706 
-1717 RYRVILKQEYPDY
+1717 
-1730 INATFVNGY
+1730 GY

-1768 GAIVMLSQLEEGGKV
+1768 GAIVMLSQLEEGGK
-1783 SGWSVRWC
+1783 
-1791 PDCSY
+1791 
-1796 PGGMQEVCHQYWP
+1796 EVCHQYWP

-1837 YLAAAKVGVT
+1837 YLAAAKSTQIQQVTQFHITNWSPDGVCTNLATITDVIEEVDKVQRRTGNQPIVVHCSDTVGRSGMFCAITMVTQQCKTEGVVDVFQTVKSIRTQKPGAVLTVDQYQSIFKTMVVLLDQFDQYSNFR